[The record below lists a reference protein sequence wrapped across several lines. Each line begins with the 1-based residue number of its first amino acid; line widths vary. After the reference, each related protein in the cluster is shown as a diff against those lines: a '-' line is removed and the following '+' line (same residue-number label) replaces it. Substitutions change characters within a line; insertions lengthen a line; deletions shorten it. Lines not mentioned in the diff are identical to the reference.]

1 MIDLMKMHTVNKGDA
16 TKAEEYQQKL
26 VSIMQLLEDQKHLK
40 FKNSSV
46 LCEELNNK
54 VNYQVKQSIN
64 LLISLFKVRFSKFK
78 KLLYFVLAWND
89 I

>member
-54 VNYQVKQSIN
+54 VNYQLKQSIN
-64 LLISLFKVRFSKFK
+64 LLRNTGFQSLRNFCILFF
-78 KLLYFVLAWND
+78 LE
-89 I
+89 